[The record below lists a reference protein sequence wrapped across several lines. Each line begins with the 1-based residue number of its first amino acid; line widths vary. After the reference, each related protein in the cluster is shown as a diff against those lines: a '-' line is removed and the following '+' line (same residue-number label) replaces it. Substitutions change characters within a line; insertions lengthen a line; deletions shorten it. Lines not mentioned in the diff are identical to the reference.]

1 MGSKFGCVSTP
12 TNSVDHEFRNIQK
25 QDGNHILPVR
35 TLRLPNH
42 MIDGTKSK
50 SSVPYDAETTTS
62 SSTFKSK
69 SSASSKSKSA
79 ESKSKKHRL
88 LKKRTSIRHVAFD
101 PDHIL
106 PDIEGHTSN
115 KSANSSSSQLFTFD
129 NDFVM
134 DVLEYNIPNL
144 PIRFTKQCEIWKT
157 EYDLFANCLSKMI
170 FNEDKPRIIK
180 LILEFATVDMIFCN
194 SHHLKSNRGLWPQH
208 YILSQTK
215 TNLNDDGT
223 IVSNVR
229 DELIHSFNLQN
240 IFEIAGNC
248 FMNLSPT
255 KSGKIQSMDKFFC
268 FGIYCEMDAYF
279 NGKGYG
285 SSTNLNIPS
294 YNEPHDGYYTSTASS
309 ITGTNVNPLK
319 FKIYSHDIM
328 VCNKG
333 FYIERHNEFYEE
345 HDEENEY
352 DDQEPDY
359 FFTLML
365 LPPNIASY
373 AGLLYMIIHCTLYR
387 YFTYCTLQSLL
398 IIQYLMI
405 M

>member
-12 TNSVDHEFRNIQK
+12 TNSVDHDFRNIQK

-134 DVLEYNIPNL
+134 DVLEYNIPKRYKN
-144 PIRFTKQCEIWKT
+144 KCAG
-157 EYDLFANCLSKMI
+157 YDEFPVKYN
-170 FNEDKPRIIK
+170 D
-180 LILEFATVDMIFCN
+180 LEFNWCLFRI
-194 SHHLKSNRGLWPQH
+194 S
-208 YILSQTK
+208 
-215 TNLNDDGT
+215 
-223 IVSNVR
+223 VR
-229 DELIHSFNLQN
+229 DNNFAVFVSSNW
-240 IFEIAGNC
+240 
-248 FMNLSPT
+248 LSGPRL
-255 KSGKIQSMDKFFC
+255 F
-268 FGIYCEMDAYF
+268 IY
-279 NGKGYG
+279 K
-285 SSTNLNIPS
+285 
-294 YNEPHDGYYTSTASS
+294 
-309 ITGTNVNPLK
+309 
-319 FKIYSHDIM
+319 
-328 VCNKG
+328 
-333 FYIERHNEFYEE
+333 
-345 HDEENEY
+345 
-352 DDQEPDY
+352 
-359 FFTLML
+359 
-365 LPPNIASY
+365 
-373 AGLLYMIIHCTLYR
+373 
-387 YFTYCTLQSLL
+387 
-398 IIQYLMI
+398 
-405 M
+405 